1 MRGSEAEHSESGIER
16 YGRPDDERSVE
27 FRVLGP
33 FEVYAAEDS
42 VSLGGPRQ
50 RAVLARL
57 VAAAGTVVSTDTLI
71 EDLYHGA
78 PPVNA
83 LASIH
88 VHVSNLRRA
97 IEPDRAPRTPPRL
110 LVARRPGYM
119 LATANID
126 ALRFGRL
133 VSDAE
138 QRPPAESL
146 TLLEEA
152 LRLWRGLPYGE
163 FAGELWAIAEVNR
176 LYEVRL
182 TAVER
187 RARALLDLGRP
198 QAVIHELES
207 EIGEHPLRERLW
219 WLLALARYRSGRQA
233 DALATLRR
241 ARKVIAEQLGLDP
254 GPELQALE
262 KDILQQSRSL
272 TFPPEPASLPRPPW
286 PPVSAEVSP
295 PGPAHVHLIG
305 RDRQLATLTTLPIR
319 MDRNGMVTAAISGEP
334 GIGKTRLLQ
343 AFRDDC
349 ADLGYLVLWGRCH
362 EGEGVPPLWPWL
374 QVLRALA
381 ESVPP
386 PDRQALG
393 GLLSDD
399 RLTGAPGTASRHSNQ
414 LIAQWL
420 IEAARLRPLVI
431 ILDDLH
437 WADSATLELLR
448 NVVLLSGAQARDV
461 SLTLV
466 TAFREAAYRD
476 LTGHPGASPND
487 AFKLSVDE
495 VLYHLARYDL
505 VRIRL
510 SGLTTSE
517 VRTLAEELGGKVDG
531 PAAERLAER
540 TGGNPFFVC
549 ESARLLAQGQD
560 LDIVPDAVADLIRQR
575 LAMLGPQ
582 TTEVLGIAAV
592 IGRSFDPGLV
602 AEVCQ
607 ASEPGATYAYGLLDR
622 AAQAELIVTGD
633 GCMTFV
639 HDLVRETLIRDVP
652 PLRKAMIHREVM
664 AALSAKP
671 SADVTTIAH
680 HSVEAGPAAYRETAH
695 WARAMARQASSCAA
709 YEEAATWWGRAVTA
723 HGACGGDPAEHVEL
737 LLQQVRA
744 LLEAGDAMGARQAR
758 AQALRVAGRAG
769 AGPELTARALTAL
782 DAPAIWTLRNPYEP
796 VELRLVEQF
805 EQTLRQLPETD
816 SAERAL
822 LLGGLAQELYDG
834 GAGNPRCLSLSAEAV
849 AMARRIGDAH
859 LLMRAL
865 NARALS
871 VPQATR
877 IGELM
882 EITDELHGLA
892 LSTGAPGFELLAHM
906 MDTHYKLEMSDL
918 EGADRAAAR
927 CDVMLDQLQL
937 PWPRFQHTMWR
948 ANRLAL
954 AGRFDEA
961 DTLYD
966 DAEHQAQRLGMWYA
980 GAVVA
985 NGRLMLCYQRGAIA
999 DAGPLIDQ
1007 IAGIH
1012 PSVDHDARVLELCAQ
1027 GRLDEA
1033 RALARKGWPAPP
1045 MDWSWLTMTCLQGA
1059 AQAAVGDLPACR
1071 ATWRKLL
1078 PYAGRISGGSAVAC
1092 IGPVDHFLGLLAAAL
1107 GETVPAPGRPTPP

>member
-1 MRGSEAEHSESGIER
+1 MRGSEAGHSESGVEKSLH
-16 YGRPDDERSVE
+16 GRPDDERSIE

-33 FEVYAAEDS
+33 FEAYAAEAS

-71 EDLYHGA
+71 DDLYHGA

-88 VHVSNLRRA
+88 VHISNLRRA

-119 LATANID
+119 LATANVD

-152 LRLWRGLPYGE
+152 LRLWRDLPYGE
-163 FAGELWAIAEVNR
+163 FADELWAIAEVNR
-176 LYEVRL
+176 LCELRL
-182 TAVER
+182 TAIER
-187 RARALLDLGRP
+187 RTQALLALGRP
-198 QAVIHELES
+198 QAVVHELES

-272 TFPPEPASLPRPPW
+272 TFPPEPPS
-286 PPVSAEVSP
+286 PPVSAEVSL
-295 PGPAHVHLIG
+295 PGPAHGHLIG
-305 RDRQLATLTTLPIR
+305 RDRQLATLTTLPIL
-319 MDRNGMVTAAISGEP
+319 MDRNGMVTAAVSGEP

-386 PDRQALG
+386 PDRQALA
-393 GLLSDD
+393 GLLSDE
-399 RLTGAPGTASRHSNQ
+399 RLTGAPGTAPRHRNQ

-448 NVVLLSGAQARDV
+448 NVVVLSGEQARNV

-476 LTGHPGASPND
+476 LTNHPGASPND

-510 SGLTTSE
+510 SGLTTTE
-517 VRTLAEELGGKVDG
+517 VRALAEEMGGKVDG

-549 ESARLLAQGQD
+549 ESARLLAQGQG

-575 LAMLGPQ
+575 LAMLGPR

-607 ASEPGATYAYGLLDR
+607 ASEPDATHTYGLLDR

-671 SADVTTIAH
+671 SADVTTIAY

-695 WARAMARQASSCAA
+695 WARAVARHASSRAA
-709 YEEAATWWGRAVTA
+709 YGEAAAWWGRAVTA
-723 HGACGGDPAEHVEL
+723 HGACGGDPTEHVEL

-744 LLEAGDAMGARQAR
+744 LLEAGDAMGARQVR
-758 AQALRVAGRAG
+758 AQALRVANRAG

-796 VELRLVEQF
+796 VELQLVEQF
-805 EQTLRQLPETD
+805 EHTLRRLPETD
-816 SAERAL
+816 SAERTL

-834 GAGNPRCLSLSAEAV
+834 GAENTRCLSLSAEAV

-865 NARALS
+865 NARSLS
-871 VPQATR
+871 VPQVTC

-892 LSTGAPGFELLAHM
+892 LDTGTPGFELLAYM

-918 EGADRAAAR
+918 DGADRVAAR
-927 CDVMLDQLQL
+927 CDVMLDHLQL

-954 AGRFDEA
+954 GGRFDEA
-961 DTLYD
+961 DALYD
-966 DAEHQAQRLGMWYA
+966 DAERQTQRLGMWYA

-999 DAGPLIDQ
+999 EAGPLIDQ

-1033 RALARKGWPAPP
+1033 RALAREGWPTPP

-1071 ATWRKLL
+1071 TTWRKLR

-1092 IGPVDHFLGLLAAAL
+1092 IGPVDHFLDLLAAAL
-1107 GETVPAPGRPTPP
+1107 DETVPAPGRPAPS

>member
-1 MRGSEAEHSESGIER
+1 M
-16 YGRPDDERSVE
+16 E

-33 FEVYAAEDS
+33 FEIYAAG
-42 VSLGGPRQ
+42 VPVNIGGPRQ
-50 RAVLARL
+50 QAVLARL

-71 EDLYHGA
+71 DDLYHGA

-119 LATANID
+119 LVTPNVD

-133 VSDAE
+133 VADAE

-146 TLLEEA
+146 ALLEEA

-163 FAGELWAIAEVNR
+163 LTGELWAIAEVNR
-176 LYEVRL
+176 LHELRL
-182 TAVER
+182 TAIER
-187 RARALLDLGRP
+187 RTQALLDLGRP

-207 EIGEHPLRERLW
+207 ETGKHPFRERLW

-254 GPELQALE
+254 GPELRALE
-262 KDILQQSRSL
+262 KDILQQARSL
-272 TFPPEPASLPRPPW
+272 TFPPEPVALPRPPG
-286 PPVSAEVSP
+286 ETSP
-295 PGPAHVHLIG
+295 QGPARGHLIG
-305 RDRQLATLTTLPIR
+305 RNRQLATLTTLPIL
-319 MDRNGMVTAAISGEP
+319 MDRNGVVTAAISGEP

-362 EGEGVPPLWPWL
+362 GGEGVPPLWPWL

-381 ESVPP
+381 GSVPP
-386 PDRQALG
+386 SDRQALA
-393 GLLSDD
+393 GLLDD
-399 RLTGAPGTASRHSNQ
+399 ERLTGPPGTASRHRNQ

-448 NVVLLSGAQARDV
+448 DVAVLSGAQAMDV

-476 LTGHPGASPND
+476 LAQHPGASPSG

-495 VLYHLARYDL
+495 VLYQLARYDL

-510 SGLTTSE
+510 SGLTSDE
-517 VRTLAEELGGKVDG
+517 VRALAEEMGAKVDG
-531 PAAERLAER
+531 PEAEHLAER
-540 TGGNPFFVC
+540 SGGNPFFVR
-549 ESARLLAQGQD
+549 ESARLLAQGQG
-560 LDIVPDAVADLIRQR
+560 LDVVPDAVADLIRQR
-575 LAMLGPQ
+575 LVVLGPQ
-582 TTEVLGIAAV
+582 TTEVLGVAAV
-592 IGRSFDPGLV
+592 IGRNFDPGLV
-602 AEVCQ
+602 AEVRQ
-607 ASEPGATYAYGLLDR
+607 ASESGAAHTYGLLDR
-622 AAQAELIVTGD
+622 AAKAGLIVTGD

-639 HDLVRETLIRDVP
+639 HDLVRETLIGDVP
-652 PLRKAMIHREVM
+652 PLRKAMVHREVM

-671 SADVTTIAH
+671 STDVTTIAH
-680 HSVEAGPAAYRETAH
+680 HAVEAGPAAYRETAH
-695 WARAMARQASSCAA
+695 WARAAAEQASSCAA
-709 YEEAATWWGRAVTA
+709 YEEAAAWWGRAVTA
-723 HGACGGDPAEHVEL
+723 HGACGGAPAEHVEL

-744 LLEAGDAMGARQAR
+744 LLEAGDAMGARQVR
-758 AQALRVAGRAG
+758 AQALRVANRAG

-796 VELRLVEQF
+796 VDLRLVEQF
-805 EQTLRQLPETD
+805 EHTLRQLPETD

-834 GAGNPRCLSLSAEAV
+834 AGDARCLSLSAEAV
-849 AMARRIGDAH
+849 AMARRIDDPH

-865 NARALS
+865 NARSLS
-871 VPQATR
+871 VPQATCL
-877 IGELM
+877 GEVM
-882 EITDELHGLA
+882 KIAGELHGLA
-892 LSTGAPGFELLAHM
+892 LDTGSQGFELLAHM
-906 MDTHYKLEMSDL
+906 MDTHYSLEMSDL
-918 EGADRAAAR
+918 EEADRAAAR
-927 CDVMLDQLQL
+927 CDVMLDHLQL

-954 AGRFDEA
+954 VGRFDEA
-961 DTLYD
+961 DAMYD
-966 DAEHQAQRLGMWYA
+966 EAEHQAQRLGMWYA

-1012 PSVDHDARVLELCAQ
+1012 PSVDHDARVLELCAR

-1033 RALARKGWPAPP
+1033 RALARAGWADPP

-1071 ATWRKLL
+1071 TTWKRLL

-1107 GETVPAPGRPTPP
+1107 GEAAAPAGPVPPR